1 MIYVLGNDGTYLK
14 FDNEWLIIKLDRQQR
29 VMSFKQQ
36 KD

>member
-14 FDNEWLIIKLDRQQR
+14 IDNEWLIIKLDRQQR
-29 VMSFKQQ
+29 VMSFKHQ

>member
-29 VMSFKQQ
+29 VISFKQQ